1 MMDIMKEMDI
11 TKEEL
16 IEIKRRRLA
25 AMTEEE
31 YKDIFNQ
38 VCEGT
43 LKRRSDEHIRQL
55 IKLYRE
61 HKQETV
67 EVPT

>member
-1 MMDIMKEMDI
+1 MDIMKEMGI
-11 TKEEL
+11 TKDEL
-16 IEIKRRRLA
+16 IKIKRRRLA
-25 AMTEEE
+25 AMTEKE
-31 YKDIFNQ
+31 YRDIFNQ

-43 LKRRSDEHIRQL
+43 VKRHSDEYIRQL
-55 IKLYRE
+55 IELYRE